1 MKRMSKVMRAGAA
14 AILALGGL
22 AATAAS
28 ASAQVDPCDPTS
40 EDYVP
45 GEVCEIEIEFE
56 PSCDQYGVPAI
67 RYDATLT
74 GGTAPSL
81 DITWV
86 NPTGP
91 DVVVTDQPLSGT
103 AVWPGTVIGADGKA
117 KDWPG
122 WTKTSTGAWV
132 KGDAYDWTRPSVE
145 VVFAAN
151 PEATIVAVYPDAPQ
165 CNPTS
170 QVVQVGNEVQNTG
183 QLSSTGFD
191 GAPLAGLAAG
201 LVVGGGIA
209 LAIGR
214 ARRHQS

>member
-14 AILALGGL
+14 GVLALGGL

-28 ASAQVDPCDPTS
+28 ASAQVDPCDPDS

-45 GEVCEIEIEFE
+45 GGVCEIEVEFDAI
-56 PSCDQYGVPAI
+56 CDQYGVPSLA
-67 RYDATLT
+67 YDATLS
-74 GGTAPSL
+74 GGTAQTL

-86 NPTGP
+86 NPTGA
-91 DVVVTDQPLSGT
+91 DVVLTDQPLSGS

-117 KDWPG
+117 TDWPG

-132 KGDAYDWTRPSVE
+132 KGDAYDWTRPDVE
-145 VVFAAN
+145 VVFAQDV
-151 PEATIVAVYPDAPQ
+151 EATVLAVYPDAPQ

-170 QVVQVGNEVQNTG
+170 KVVQVGNVKQESG

-201 LVVGGGIA
+201 LLVGGGVA

-214 ARRHQS
+214 ARRQQS